1 MAFPIRLTKIIIAKK
16 VIAYDKIIIIWSLV
30 FSNSV
35 GKNLFK
41 SSAESFENLI
51 DPKTPSE
58 IANIDVISRTK
69 PFEYPL
75 KKPNASMHIV
85 IISI

>member
-1 MAFPIRLTKIIIAKK
+1 MSVTKSIIAKK
-16 VIAYDKIIIIWSLV
+16 VIANEKIITIWSLV

-35 GKNLFK
+35 GKYLFK
-41 SSAESFENLI
+41 SSAVLFEDLI
-51 DPKTPSE
+51 DPKTPKD
-58 IANIDVISRTK
+58 IANIDVISKIK
-69 PFEYPL
+69 PLEYPL